1 MSTKQTVSFDDVM
14 TSRLQPS
21 SSCGCSSSAA
31 DFAVTCV
38 ELALE
43 KNDSS
48 MLLEALRMA
57 YLSLRDV
64 NDSNAQA
71 YLKALNDVMRERN
84 NNEGGDASARLTRD
98 EIQAV
103 VHKIN
108 NEASREFKSQYL
120 AVLFLF
126 VLLAFTMIF
135 VVL

>member
-1 MSTKQTVSFDDVM
+1 
-14 TSRLQPS
+14 
-21 SSCGCSSSAA
+21 
-31 DFAVTCV
+31 
-38 ELALE
+38 
-43 KNDSS
+43 

-108 NEASREFKSQYL
+108 NEASREFKSQYF
-120 AVLFLF
+120 AVIFL
-126 VLLAFTMIF
+126 IDY
-135 VVL
+135 